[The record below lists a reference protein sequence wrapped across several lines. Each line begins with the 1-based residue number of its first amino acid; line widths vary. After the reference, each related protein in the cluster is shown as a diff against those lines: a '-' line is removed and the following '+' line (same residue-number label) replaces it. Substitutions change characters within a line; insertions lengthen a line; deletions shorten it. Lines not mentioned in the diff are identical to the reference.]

1 MAGVPLWL
9 DQNVHTGCWVQGC
22 RQVQLE
28 GSELKLILPQI
39 IKYIIMLH
47 LHSTRVIQPCVSPTL
62 EVRNQTSGRQS
73 HIQMPAAKQQN
84 QHSHLSNLKAHT
96 PLLPHA
102 NLLHRF
108 PSGEDNSCVS
118 TNREETASFLVTNVI
133 RWEII
138 RVKRLLSSFR
148 LPVHFR
154 VHGLQISCLNSRL
167 HYSETYSSTG
177 IFRLARFNSKCPH
190 AFFKIKLLNLGVVSI
205 VQAQEP
211 FLVSK

>member
-118 TNREETASFLVTNVI
+118 TNREETASFL
-133 RWEII
+133 
-138 RVKRLLSSFR
+138 KLQMLLGGRSSESKGFCHAFSCLSILGCMGFR
-148 LPVHFR
+148 FPVSTADFTILRRTVLPVFSDWHASILNAHMHF
-154 VHGLQISCLNSRL
+154 LKSNYLTL
-167 HYSETYSSTG
+167 E
-177 IFRLARFNSKCPH
+177 L
-190 AFFKIKLLNLGVVSI
+190 
-205 VQAQEP
+205 
-211 FLVSK
+211 